1 MFNIVSFE
9 VCNIWISTNLHFISL
24 LWSSWLLDF
33 CCHLGRVWVGGK
45 NVQQLQSITIIELP
59 LSHAQTSAAE
69 WSGEQD
75 SIQLKSQQLHE
86 KNIWMCAN
94 VPANIPKGCW
104 LWKETIPSQTAH
116 EEFDE
121 LLVEIKRFKFQTDAE
136 KKDTNSGKNLLNN
149 YNNC

>member
-1 MFNIVSFE
+1 MEQTHCSELCKPCFCFWLGCMCGIKSQSRMDTNLKIRLLYASFNVVSFE
-9 VCNIWISTNLHFISL
+9 VCNIWISTNLHFISH

-59 LSHAQTSAAE
+59 FSHTQTSATK

-75 SIQLKSQQLHE
+75 SVQFKSLQLR

-94 VPANIPKGCW
+94 VSTNIPKGCW
-104 LWKETIPSQTAH
+104 L
-116 EEFDE
+116 
-121 LLVEIKRFKFQTDAE
+121 
-136 KKDTNSGKNLLNN
+136 
-149 YNNC
+149 